1 MKKLIAV
8 FVLFSVVTV
17 LVAACSG
24 SSGGGSVSGP
34 AVHMNDT
41 NFVQSSITIKKG
53 NKLTLIDDV
62 AVTHV
67 IENGTWASNGTPKPK
82 LERGAPMVNATF
94 NGNDSQTI
102 GPFNTV
108 GTYHLYCTIHPEM
121 NLTVTV
127 Q

>member
-1 MKKLIAV
+1 MKKLTAV
-8 FVLFSVVTV
+8 FVFFSLVTV
-17 LVAACSG
+17 LIAACSG
-24 SSGGGSVSGP
+24 SSGDGSVSGP

-41 NFVQSSITIKKG
+41 NFVQSNIAIKKG
-53 NKLTLIDDV
+53 DKLTLIDDV

-67 IENGTWASNGTPKPK
+67 IVNGMWDRNGTAKPK
-82 LERGAPMVNATF
+82 LEGGAPLVNATF

-102 GPFNTV
+102 GPFNTA

>member
-1 MKKLIAV
+1 MKKLTAV
-8 FVLFSVVTV
+8 FVFFSLMTV
-17 LVAACSG
+17 LIAACSG
-24 SSGGGSVSGP
+24 SSGDGSVSGP

-53 NKLTLIDDV
+53 DKLTLIDDV

-67 IENGTWASNGTPKPK
+67 IENGMWNSNGIAIPK
-82 LERGAPMVNATF
+82 LESGAPTVNATF

-102 GPFNTV
+102 GPFNTA
-108 GTYHLYCTIHPEM
+108 GTYHLYCTIHSGM
-121 NLTVTV
+121 NLTVKV

>member
-8 FVLFSVVTV
+8 FVLFSLVTV
-17 LVAACSG
+17 LIAACSG
-24 SSGGGSVSGP
+24 GSGDGSVSGP

-53 NKLTLIDDV
+53 SNLPLIDDV

-67 IENGTWASNGTPKPK
+67 IENGTWDSNGTPKPK
-82 LERGAPMVNATF
+82 LEHGAPTVNVTF

-102 GPFNTV
+102 GPFNTA
-108 GTYHLYCTIHPEM
+108 GIYHLYCTIHPEM

>member
-1 MKKLIAV
+1 MKKLTAV
-8 FVLFSVVTV
+8 FVFFSLVTV
-17 LVAACSG
+17 LIAACSG
-24 SSGGGSVSGP
+24 SSGDGSVSGP

-53 NKLTLIDDV
+53 DKLTLIDDV
-62 AVTHV
+62 AVTHI
-67 IENGTWASNGTPKPK
+67 IENGMWDSNGTAKPK
-82 LERGAPMVNATF
+82 LESGAPMVNATF

-102 GPFNTV
+102 GPFNTA

-121 NLTVTV
+121 NLTVTI

>member
-8 FVLFSVVTV
+8 FVLFSLVTV
-17 LVAACSG
+17 LLVAC
-24 SSGGGSVSGP
+24 GGGSEAGNVNCP

-41 NFVQSSITIKKG
+41 NFVQPSITIKKG
-53 NKLTLIDDV
+53 DKFTLIDDV

-67 IENGTWASNGTPKPK
+67 IENGTWDSNGTAKPK
-82 LERGAPMVNATF
+82 LERGAPMVDATF

-102 GPFNTV
+102 GPFNTA

>member
-24 SSGGGSVSGP
+24 SSGGGSVSSP

-53 NKLTLIDDV
+53 DKLTLIDGV

-67 IENGTWASNGTPKPK
+67 IENGAWDSNGTAKPK
-82 LERGAPMVNATF
+82 LERSAPMVNATF

-102 GPFNTV
+102 GPFNTA
-108 GTYHLYCTIHPEM
+108 GTYHLYCTIHPGM